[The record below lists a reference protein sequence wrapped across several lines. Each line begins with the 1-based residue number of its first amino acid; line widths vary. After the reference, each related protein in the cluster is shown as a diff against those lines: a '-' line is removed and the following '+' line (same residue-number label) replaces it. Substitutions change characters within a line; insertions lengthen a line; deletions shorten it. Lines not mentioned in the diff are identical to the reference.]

1 MKLGFRWAKLQHE
14 VWRAVSPAYHTTGV
28 FYAGN
33 FDKLGGGA
41 VCDSLGLLP
50 TFRTSLTLTVNTNKT
65 V

>member
-1 MKLGFRWAKLQHE
+1 MGLGFGWAKLQHK
-14 VWRAVSPAYHTTGV
+14 VWRAVSPAYRITGV
-28 FYAGN
+28 FYTGS

-41 VCDSLGLLP
+41 VCDSIGLLP